1 MRFMRLWGYMTLTP
15 RHKLL
20 IGIIGVLLLVGLVV
34 YMTQDLWNP
43 PPENTTY
50 QDSGFSFMYPRIYTA
65 EEYDSNA
72 VGIKEKTDGVV
83 TPLVEV
89 IRYQSD
95 PDVALPASY
104 DMFVERQAL
113 ALCGSDGPVE
123 GLTCTDL
130 VRTPYT
136 SAQGLVGE
144 ELSLTLKRTN
154 FESGTTT
161 SETYAPLYVFN
172 ATLPMEDPEDTF
184 RYRAVFVYPSF
195 STAASGNTNL
205 ELLAQIIDS
214 LLIPDGVSTI
224 VGR

>member
-1 MRFMRLWGYMTLTP
+1 MTLTP

-20 IGIIGVLLLVGLVV
+20 IGIAGALLLVGLIV

-43 PPENTTY
+43 PPDNTTY
-50 QDSGFSFMYPRIYTA
+50 HDSAFSFVYPRVYSA

-72 VGIKEKTDGVV
+72 VGIKEKTEGVV

-95 PDVALPASY
+95 PDVSLPASY
-104 DMFVERQAL
+104 DVFVERQAL

-144 ELSLTLKRTN
+144 ELSLTLERTN
-154 FESGTTT
+154 LESGTTT
-161 SETYAPLYVFN
+161 TETFAPVYVFN
-172 ATLPMEDPEDTF
+172 ATRPIEDLEDTF
-184 RYRAVFVYPSF
+184 RYRAVFVFPSF
-195 STAASGNTNL
+195 STAASGNMNSA
-205 ELLAQIIDS
+205 LLAQIIDS

-224 VGR
+224 TSR

>member
-1 MRFMRLWGYMTLTP
+1 MTLTP

-20 IGIIGVLLLVGLVV
+20 IGIMGALLLVGLVL

-43 PPENTTY
+43 PPDNTTY
-50 QDSGFSFMYPRIYTA
+50 HDNAFSFVYPRIYSA
-65 EEYDSNA
+65 LEYDSSA
-72 VGIKEKTDGVV
+72 VGIRENVEGML

-154 FESGTTT
+154 LESGTTT

-172 ATLPMEDPEDTF
+172 ATLPVEDPEDTL

-195 STAASGNTNL
+195 SSAASGNSNPG
-205 ELLAQIIDS
+205 LLKQIIDS
-214 LLIPDGVSTI
+214 LLIPDGVSTV